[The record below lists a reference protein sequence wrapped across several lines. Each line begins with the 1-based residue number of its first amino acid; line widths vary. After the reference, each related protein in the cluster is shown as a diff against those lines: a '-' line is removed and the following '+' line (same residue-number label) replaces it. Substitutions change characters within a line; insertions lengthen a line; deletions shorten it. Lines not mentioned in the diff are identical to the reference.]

1 MNPHQKLGNGLIRRV
16 RNCAALNLSKARREH
31 DRVMSDSR
39 MAMEHQIQIVRT
51 IERGGR
57 GCTFCR

>member
-1 MNPHQKLGNGLIRRV
+1 MNPHQTLGKGLIRRV
-16 RNCAALNLSKARREH
+16 RNWAVVNLSRARREH
-31 DRVMSDSR
+31 DRVMSDNR
-39 MAMEHQIQIVRT
+39 MAMEHGIQIART

>member
-1 MNPHQKLGNGLIRRV
+1 MNPHHKLGNEPMRRLRTWAV
-16 RNCAALNLSKARREH
+16 LNLSRARREH
-31 DRVMSDSR
+31 DRVMSDNR
-39 MAMEHQIQIVRT
+39 MAMEHGIQIART